1 MTTQKSYR
9 NGVYVAFNGGGT
21 TNPTESDIKYFNIL
35 KGWHN
40 NKEIDFNFINSHDK
54 TSEIRDTSNDE
65 TFKRTLNERLEN
77 SQAFL
82 LITTKNTSKPSK
94 WLLYEI
100 DRVINKY
107 KIPVV
112 IAITDELIN
121 VTTFH
126 EKRLDM
132 LPNQLRA
139 AIRNKQLKTLYIS
152 FTLNDIKCAIDE
164 FHVHNQDIKV
174 GIPYYCN

>member
-107 KIPVV
+107 KIRVFS
-112 IAITDELIN
+112 A
-121 VTTFH
+121 
-126 EKRLDM
+126 
-132 LPNQLRA
+132 
-139 AIRNKQLKTLYIS
+139 
-152 FTLNDIKCAIDE
+152 
-164 FHVHNQDIKV
+164 
-174 GIPYYCN
+174 